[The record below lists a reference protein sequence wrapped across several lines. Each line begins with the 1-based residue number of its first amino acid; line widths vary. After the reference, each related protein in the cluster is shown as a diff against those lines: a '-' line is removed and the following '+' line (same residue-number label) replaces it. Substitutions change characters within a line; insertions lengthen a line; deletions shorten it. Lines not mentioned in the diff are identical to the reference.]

1 MNIFFAIFLDFT
13 PVIADTVLSKFDYS
27 DKRKLYIVSKNLFHF
42 SKEREFRIIDKY
54 STRIFSNRKESSEDL
69 TNFSNQEINYLFKYE
84 KFKAKINS
92 ADISDRA
99 IVDVNSI
106 ICNAIIKVGCQ
117 SLLSHLVTVDSA
129 QKIFIQ
135 SVQEFLF
142 LRGIRKI
149 ILKYLMI

>member
-42 SKEREFRIIDKY
+42 SKEREFRIIHKY

-106 ICNAIIKVGCQ
+106 ICNVIIKVGCQ
-117 SLLSHLVTVDSA
+117 SLLNHLVTVDSA

>member
-42 SKEREFRIIDKY
+42 SKEREFRIIHKY

-69 TNFSNQEINYLFKYE
+69 TNFSDQEINYLFKYK

-106 ICNAIIKVGCQ
+106 ICNVIIKVGCQ
-117 SLLSHLVTVDSA
+117 SLLNHLVTVDSA